1 MKASDLLSQMESREK
16 ALNFF
21 VKKDYIE
28 KLTGKQ
34 VYVLKNCE
42 VFLEYC
48 EANGQ
53 ICDIT
58 NRAYFVIIPDEE
70 RNCIDILVTVS
81 LGDTRSLYFTLSG
94 IQAEGMLNDD
104 EVFSNVCEYM
114 GIEEDPIK
122 YKLTIKKAV

>member
-34 VYVLKNCE
+34 VFALKNCE

-58 NRAYFVIIPDEE
+58 NRAYFVVIPDEG
-70 RNCIDILVTVS
+70 RNCLEILVTVS

-104 EVFSNVCEYM
+104 EVYSSVYDYM
-114 GIEEDPIK
+114 EIEEDPIR

>member
-34 VYVLKNCE
+34 VFVLKNCE

-48 EANGQ
+48 EVNGK

-58 NRAYFVIIPDEE
+58 NRAYFDIAPDEG
-70 RNCIDILVTVS
+70 RNCLDILVTVS
-81 LGDTRSLYFTLSG
+81 LGDTRSLYFSLSG
-94 IQAEGMLNDD
+94 IQAEKMLNED
-104 EVFSNVCEYM
+104 EVFSSVFEYLERD
-114 GIEEDPIK
+114 EEPIR

>member
-1 MKASDLLSQMESREK
+1 MKAGELLNQMKKREE

-21 VKKDYIE
+21 IKKDHIE

-34 VYVLKNCE
+34 VFALKNCE

-104 EVFSNVCEYM
+104 EVFSSVYDYM
-114 GIEEDPIK
+114 EVEEEPIR

>member
-1 MKASDLLSQMESREK
+1 MKASELLNQMTRREE

-21 VKKDYIE
+21 IKKDHIE

-34 VYVLKNCE
+34 VFALKNCE

-48 EANGQ
+48 EVNGQ

-81 LGDTRSLYFTLSG
+81 MGDTRSLYFTLSG

-104 EVFSNVCEYM
+104 EVFSSVYDYM
-114 GIEEDPIK
+114 EVEEDPIR

>member
-1 MKASDLLSQMESREK
+1 MKAGELLNQMKKREE

-21 VKKDYIE
+21 IKKDHIE

-34 VYVLKNCE
+34 VFALKNCE

-104 EVFSNVCEYM
+104 EVFSSVYDYM
-114 GIEEDPIK
+114 EVEEDPIR

>member
-1 MKASDLLSQMESREK
+1 MKASYLLSQMEKREE

-21 VKKDYIE
+21 IKKDHIE

-34 VYVLKNCE
+34 VFALKNCE

-104 EVFSNVCEYM
+104 EVFSSVYDYM
-114 GIEEDPIK
+114 EIEEDPIR

>member
-48 EANGQ
+48 EENGQ

-58 NRAYFVIIPDEE
+58 HKAYFVVIPDEG
-70 RNCIDILVTVS
+70 RNCLDILVAVS
-81 LGDTRSLYFTLSG
+81 NGDTHNLYFPLSG
-94 IQAEGMLNDD
+94 IQAEKMLNDD
-104 EVFSNVCEYM
+104 EVFTRVYDYLER
-114 GIEEDPIK
+114 EEEPIR

>member
-1 MKASDLLSQMESREK
+1 MKASDLLSQMTRREE

-21 VKKDYIE
+21 IKKDYVE

-34 VYVLKNCE
+34 VFALKNCE

-48 EANGQ
+48 EINGQ

-81 LGDTRSLYFTLSG
+81 MGDTRSLYFTLSG

-104 EVFSNVCEYM
+104 EVFSSVYDYM
-114 GIEEDPIK
+114 EVDEEPIR

>member
-1 MKASDLLSQMESREK
+1 MKADELLSQMESREK

-34 VYVLKNCE
+34 VFVLKNCE

-48 EANGQ
+48 KVNGK

-58 NRAYFVIIPDEE
+58 NRAYFDIAPDEG
-70 RNCIDILVTVS
+70 RNCLDILVTVF
-81 LGDTRSLYFTLSG
+81 LGDTRSLYFSLSG
-94 IQAEGMLNDD
+94 IQAEKMLNED
-104 EVFSNVCEYM
+104 EVFTRVYDYLDR
-114 GIEEDPIK
+114 EEEPIR